1 MAKESVPDRRS
12 QARNA
17 VAIDIQFHV
26 FDSAEKKPLT
36 RKVAGRL
43 SNLSAK
49 GACLETGQTLIDGY
63 HLMRDDDVEG
73 GTPLVLDMPAGE
85 GDSPFTLKA
94 KVIWYNRIPGGT
106 QFRFSVGIEFIEV
119 SPEEKKKLANLIR
132 KPAAA
137 PGA

>member
-1 MAKESVPDRRS
+1 MEKKPFTERRS
-12 QARNA
+12 ENRKAA
-17 VAIDIQFHV
+17 SIDVQFHV
-26 FDSAEKKPLT
+26 YDAAEKRPLT
-36 RKVAGRL
+36 RKVAGL
-43 SNLSAK
+43 LTNLSAK